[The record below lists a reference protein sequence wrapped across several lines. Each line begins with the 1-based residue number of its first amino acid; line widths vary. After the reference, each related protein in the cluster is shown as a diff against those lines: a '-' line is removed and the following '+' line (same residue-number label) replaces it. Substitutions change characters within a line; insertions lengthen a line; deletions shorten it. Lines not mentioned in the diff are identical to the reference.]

1 MSKKLLK
8 TYKTSDGK
16 RISIS
21 NMGSYHLTNAIKKI
35 VRQSITT
42 FYATRR
48 TLGYS
53 RGLSTKEALR
63 LLPHYWCHS
72 PLYQSMCNELT
83 RRQLPYFTED
93 IVVKNCNDLCRLE
106 WSLMRQLKQVQDKL
120 YK

>member
-1 MSKKLLK
+1 MSKALPK
-8 TYKTSDGK
+8 TYKTGEGK
-16 RISIS
+16 HIPIS
-21 NMGSYHLTNAIKKI
+21 NMGSYHLANAIKKI
-35 VRQSITT
+35 VRQSIID

-53 RGLSTKEALR
+53 RGLSTNEALR

-106 WSLMRQLKQVQDKL
+106 WSLMRQLQRVHNELHK
-120 YK
+120 